1 MRGTQRGIGVD
12 SRQVYFGYQSEG
24 GEPREPNPKQRLA
37 HACDADELLYGG
49 AAGGGKSEWLLIE
62 AATVCLEHPGVEV
75 ALFRRTYEELEA
87 SLILRSQALI
97 PPDLATYQAGRK
109 RWVFRNKSILWF
121 RYCARESDV
130 YKYQSAQWV
139 MLGLD
144 EATHFTEF
152 QYSYLCSRVRSRFKA
167 VKPRIR
173 LASNPG
179 NVGHAWVKA
188 RFIDPDSATS
198 KGIPVHPYQVWTP
211 ASPEERPTQQ
221 MMTRCF
227 VPAKVQDN
235 AALQESDPG
244 YWHRLQSLP
253 EDERRMLSEGDWDVW
268 KGQVFDEFRI
278 DHRVDDSDLEL
289 RAMGLQVG
297 SVIPWHKIPDA
308 QWMPPDGA
316 VIHFSVDYGYAA
328 PWAVHFH
335 AVLAG
340 GRVVTFKEFY
350 MTGKRD
356 AQQAQL
362 LREYVERV
370 NDQLKSRGRDPLN
383 IQWGVMDRSMWGSR
397 MEQGLGKSIAEVYD
411 EEFARPLG
419 LFLKHGSTDR
429 HARVQRVK
437 AALAVAPDGFPWWQI
452 TAACPNLLRTL
463 PQLPFD
469 VEDPEDVDT
478 DAEDHA
484 YDECGLFWQAR
495 PELPRAKAAVSPFV
509 ALDDISRRHQEVLA
523 KKYAQRKAPG
533 VLDVKGFIL
542 R

>member
-1 MRGTQRGIGVD
+1 VPSQPGPHDFR
-12 SRQVYFGYQSEG
+12 SVYFGYRDATTN
-24 GEPREPNPKQRLA
+24 EPSEPNPKQRLA

-49 AAGGGKSEWLLIE
+49 AAGGGKSEWLLLE
-62 AATVCLEHPGVEV
+62 AGTVCLEHAGVEV

-87 SLILRSQALI
+87 SLILRSQALF
-97 PPDLATYQAGRK
+97 PKDLAKYEAGRK
-109 RWVFRNKSILWF
+109 RWKFKNGSILWF

-130 YKYQSAQWV
+130 YRYQSAQWV

-144 EATHFTEF
+144 EATHFTEY
-152 QYSYLCSRVRSRFKA
+152 QYTYLTSRVRSRFKG
-167 VKPRIR
+167 VKARVR

-188 RFIDPDSATS
+188 RFIDPTPLDSR
-198 KGIPVHPYQVWTP
+198 GIPIHPYQVWTP
-211 ASPEERPTQQ
+211 ASPPDRPTQK

-235 AALQESDPG
+235 AALMTADPD
-244 YWHRLQSLP
+244 YWHRLQALP

-268 KGQVFDEFRI
+268 KGQVFDEFRTEK
-278 DHRVDDSDLEL
+278 RVLDSDLEL
-289 RAMGLQVG
+289 RAHGLEVG
-297 SVIPWHKIPDA
+297 TVIPWHRIPDDA
-308 QWMPPDGA
+308 WTPPDGA
-316 VIHFSVDYGYAA
+316 LIYFSVDYGYAA

-340 GRVVTFKEFY
+340 GRTVTFKEFY
-350 MTGKRD
+350 LTGKRD
-356 AQQAQL
+356 VIQAQM
-362 LREYVERV
+362 LRAYVERIREHHKQV
-370 NDQLKSRGRDPLN
+370 GRELWN

-411 EEFARPLG
+411 DEFARPCG
-419 LFLKHGSTDR
+419 LFLKQGSTDR

-437 AALAVAPDGFPWWQI
+437 AALSTAPDGFPWWQI

-469 VEDPEDVDT
+469 PDDREDVDT

-484 YDECGLFWQAR
+484 YDEVGLFWQAR
-495 PELPRAKAAVSPFV
+495 PSLPKPKQRDSEFAVLDEL
-509 ALDDISRRHQEVLA
+509 SRTHQEAMA
-523 KKYAQRKAPG
+523 KRHGARGKPTT
-533 VLDVKGFIL
+533 LDVRGFVL